1 MSLAKDMEVFMVLR
15 KLRRRSGIALV
26 EVQSEGSKHVEHLDL
41 LRQPSSHDVAVAT
54 AAAAAKAGI

>member
-26 EVQSEGSKHVEHLDL
+26 EVQSEVSKHIEPLAL
-41 LRQPSSHDVAVAT
+41 N
-54 AAAAAKAGI
+54 